1 MLLPDGVIGN
11 TWAFGAYIPGSSPG
25 RVVLYNFDSEF
36 CWLRL
41 RQVVVR
47 LVLEFLLLP
56 GFALQRAVMIETRAE
71 VSEESFIAGQ
81 KG

>member
-1 MLLPDGVIGN
+1 
-11 TWAFGAYIPGSSPG
+11 
-25 RVVLYNFDSEF
+25 VLYNFDSEF